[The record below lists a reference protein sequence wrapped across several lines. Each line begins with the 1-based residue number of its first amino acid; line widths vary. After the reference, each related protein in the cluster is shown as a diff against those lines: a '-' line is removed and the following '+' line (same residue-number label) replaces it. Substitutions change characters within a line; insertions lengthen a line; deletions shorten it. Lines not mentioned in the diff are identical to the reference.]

1 MKTKRELA
9 RARVAREAA
18 AAVAGEAETS
28 ADCDQTL
35 PVIPNG
41 DQVES
46 EKMVSDGPKVSALS
60 EVTI

>member
-18 AAVAGEAETS
+18 AGEAETS

>member
-1 MKTKRELA
+1 MKTKRVLA

-18 AAVAGEAETS
+18 AAAGDAETS

-46 EKMVSDGPKVSALS
+46 EKMQSDGPKVSALS

>member
-18 AAVAGEAETS
+18 AATGEAETS

-35 PVIPNG
+35 PIIHNG

-46 EKMVSDGPKVSALS
+46 EKIVSDGPEVSALS

>member
-18 AAVAGEAETS
+18 AAADEAKTS